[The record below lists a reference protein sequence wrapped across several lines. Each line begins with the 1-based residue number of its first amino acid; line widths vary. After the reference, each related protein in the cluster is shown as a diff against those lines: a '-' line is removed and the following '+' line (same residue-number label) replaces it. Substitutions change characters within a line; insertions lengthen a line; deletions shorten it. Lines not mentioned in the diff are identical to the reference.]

1 MSNIVILA
9 DSTCDLSAELIA
21 KHDIKIVPL
30 NVLLGENNY
39 RDGVDITPDDIY
51 AYHEEHGILPKTA
64 AINTA
69 EWEDLFRKYTADG
82 SEVVCFTISS
92 EMSATYNNARLAAME
107 VENVYPV
114 STGNL
119 STGIGL
125 QILKACELRSEGKS
139 AKEIQEYC
147 TELTSRVDAS
157 FVIDSLEYLHKGGR
171 CSAVAAFGAN
181 LLKLKPLIQVK
192 NGSMG
197 VTKKY
202 RGKYDTVLLEYVA
215 DKLAD
220 TDDIDYSAVF
230 VTHAG
235 VDAEIL
241 DSVVAKV
248 KELIPFENVYI
259 TRAGATISSHCGR
272 NTLGVLFVR
281 KTELK

>member
-1 MSNIVILA
+1 MSNIVIVA
-9 DSTCDLSAELIA
+9 DSTCDLSQELIA

-30 NVLLGENNY
+30 NVLLDDKNY

-51 AYHEEHGILPKTA
+51 AYHEEHGVLPKTA

-69 EWEDLFRKYTADG
+69 EWEEIFKKYTADG
-82 SEVVCFTISS
+82 SEVVCFTISN
-92 EMSATYNNARLAAME
+92 EMSATFNNARLAAME

-125 QILKACELRSEGKS
+125 QILKACELKAEGKS
-139 AKEIQEYC
+139 AREIQEYC
-147 TELTSRVDAS
+147 TELTETVDAS

-202 RGKYDTVLLEYVA
+202 RGKYDSVLLEYVI
-215 DKLAD
+215 DKLSE
-220 TDDIDYSAVF
+220 TDDIDFNTVF

-235 VDAEIL
+235 VDDEIVN
-241 DSVVAKV
+241 SVVAKV
-248 KELIPFENVYI
+248 KELIPFKNVYV

-272 NTLGVLFVR
+272 NTLGVLFLR
-281 KTELK
+281 KSKLQ